1 MEKISIEFNQ
11 KEPKYLQL
19 KSYIQNQVVGGV
31 WETGSKLP
39 SEEILMK
46 QLDVSRGTI
55 RKAFDL
61 LIEDGVVER
70 IHGVGTFVKSA
81 KITYPFAQELV
92 SFEEAM
98 NKKKISFET
107 EVIKFTKILPNK
119 NIQKRLNISKDEEV
133 FYIERRRKVDD
144 KTVIV
149 LFNWVTSERASGL
162 ENEDLE
168 QQGLFTSLEK
178 VMNQKI
184 KYGSR
189 KFTAEL
195 VDKKLA
201 KLMDLPEKSPVLKIE
216 QITFREDNSPI
227 ETSDV
232 FLDSSE
238 YPIESTLFR

>member
-19 KSYIQNQVVGGV
+19 KSYIQNQVIGGV
-31 WETGSKLP
+31 WDAGSKLP

-119 NIQKRLNISKDEEV
+119 KIQKRLNIGKDDEV
-133 FYIERRRKVDD
+133 FYIERRRKVDG

-149 LFNWVTSERASGL
+149 LFNWVTSEIASGL

-178 VMNQKI
+178 VMNEKI

-189 KFTAEL
+189 KFTA

-216 QITFREDNSPI
+216 QITFREDNLPI

>member
-1 MEKISIEFNQ
+1 MEKISIEFNH

-19 KSYIQNQVVGGV
+19 KSYIQNQVVGGI
-31 WETGSKLP
+31 WDAGSKLP

-119 NIQKRLNISKDEEV
+119 DEEV
-133 FYIERRRKVDD
+133 FYIERRRKVDGR
-144 KTVIV
+144 TVIV
-149 LFNWVTSERASGL
+149 LFNWVTSERATGL

-201 KLMDLPEKSPVLKIE
+201 KLMDLAEKSPVLKIE

>member
-1 MEKISIEFNQ
+1 
-11 KEPKYLQL
+11 
-19 KSYIQNQVVGGV
+19 
-31 WETGSKLP
+31 
-39 SEEILMK
+39 
-46 QLDVSRGTI
+46 
-55 RKAFDL
+55 L
-61 LIEDGVVER
+61 L
-70 IHGVGTFVKSA
+70 
-81 KITYPFAQELV
+81 
-92 SFEEAM
+92 
-98 NKKKISFET
+98 
-107 EVIKFTKILPNK
+107 
-119 NIQKRLNISKDEEV
+119 
-133 FYIERRRKVDD
+133 
-144 KTVIV
+144 
-149 LFNWVTSERASGL
+149 TSERACGL

-201 KLMDLPEKSPVLKIE
+201 KLMDLPENSPVLKIE